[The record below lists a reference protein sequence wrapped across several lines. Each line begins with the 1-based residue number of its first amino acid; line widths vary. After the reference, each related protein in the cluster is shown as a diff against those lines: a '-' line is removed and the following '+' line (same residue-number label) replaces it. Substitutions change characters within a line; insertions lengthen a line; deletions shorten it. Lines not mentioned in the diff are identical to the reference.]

1 MKSVKFYQYF
11 CRFCKRNMLFAPT
24 GKFGRT
30 ISNKHGE
37 FYECTGGHVILLVKL
52 EDKVICED

>member
-1 MKSVKFYQYF
+1 
-11 CRFCKRNMLFAPT
+11 MLFSPT

-30 ISNKHGE
+30 ISNKYGE

>member
-11 CRFCKRNMLFAPT
+11 CRFCKKNMLFSPT

-30 ISNKHGE
+30 ISNKSGE

-52 EDKVICED
+52 EDKVICEE